1 MATTALK
8 GSGYANPEAAVDALQ
23 AATNA
28 LTLGADTYMG
38 IEKIGSANWAYW
50 CIHDN

>member
-8 GSGYANPEAAVDALQ
+8 GSGYTNMEAAVDALQ
-23 AATNA
+23 AATNS

-38 IEKIGSANWAYW
+38 VEKVGAGNWAYW

>member
-1 MATTALK
+1 MATTAIK
-8 GSGYANPEAAVDALQ
+8 GAQEKTFLDAVAALQ

-38 IEKIGSANWAYW
+38 IEKLGSGNWGYW
-50 CIHDN
+50 GIHDN